1 MMSVLAAGYAQTVT
15 AQNLAHLQSVTLLD
29 PACDSARLIKQ
40 ALPVKLV
47 PEKEE
52 WRLGLLDKLLEL
64 RGEKRAA
71 GEDIKSV
78 TEMISSLCST

>member
-1 MMSVLAAGYAQTVT
+1 MSVLAAGYAQTVT

-29 PACDSARLIKQ
+29 PALDSTRLIKQ